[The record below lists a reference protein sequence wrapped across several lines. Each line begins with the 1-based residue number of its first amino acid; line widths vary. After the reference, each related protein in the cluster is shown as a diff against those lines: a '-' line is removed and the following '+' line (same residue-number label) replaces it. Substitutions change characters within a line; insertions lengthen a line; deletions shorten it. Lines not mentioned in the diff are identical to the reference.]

1 MEVEYIEYLI
11 FLEISGQAFRIL
23 LALNT
28 REYTQSQ
35 IQEKLSIQD
44 KAQVNKLF
52 KDLSNRGLIEISKV
66 EGRNKFYR
74 AITNIK
80 RLKINIPGQQRMF

>member
-1 MEVEYIEYLI
+1 MKVEYIEYLTGI
-11 FLEISGQAFRIL
+11 DISGQAFRIL

-28 REYTQSQ
+28 REYTQFQ

-44 KAQVNKLF
+44 KAQVNKIF
-52 KDLSNRGLIEISKV
+52 KELSKRGLIEISKV

-74 AITNIK
+74 AITNVK
-80 RLKINIPGQQRMF
+80 RLKVNIAGQQRMF

>member
-1 MEVEYIEYLI
+1 MKGEYIEYLTS
-11 FLEISGQAFRIL
+11 LDISGQAFRIL

-28 REYTQSQ
+28 REYTQFQ

>member
-1 MEVEYIEYLI
+1 MKVEYIEYLTS
-11 FLEISGQAFRIL
+11 LDISGQAFRIL

-28 REYTQSQ
+28 REYTQFQ